1 MNKAMNQT
9 TVMVFYPDVETADKA
24 VVALLSEDIPRESI
38 SIARLPESESVSE
51 HSAEPS
57 DAKLVEGTAGFG
69 AVTGGLTG
77 AAMALATIAVPG
89 IGPIAAAGPLAA
101 LLTGVTGAAIGAG
114 AGAVTATIAGIL
126 LDIGMD
132 EETAAEAVRHLHG
145 GEVVV
150 AVSGT
155 DGQLP
160 KALDI
165 MKQFSNRGMSS
176 SITPHRSDN

>member
-38 SIARLPESESVSE
+38 SIARLPESVSE
-51 HSAEPS
+51 HSTEPS
-57 DAKLVEGTAGFG
+57 NANLMEGAAGFG

-77 AAMALATIAVPG
+77 AAMALVTIAVPG

-101 LLTGVTGAAIGAG
+101 LLSGMTGAAIGAG
-114 AGAVTATIAGIL
+114 AGAVTATIAGVL

-132 EETAAEAVRHLHG
+132 AETATEAVRELHG

-165 MKQFSNRGMSS
+165 MKRFSNRGARTSVM
-176 SITPHRSDN
+176 PHKSDN

>member
-24 VVALLSEDIPRESI
+24 VVALLREDIPRESI
-38 SIARLPESESVSE
+38 SVARLPESVSD
-51 HSAEPS
+51 HSATPG
-57 DAKLVEGTAGFG
+57 DAKLVEGAAGFG

-77 AAMALATIAVPG
+77 AAMALVTVAVPG

-101 LLTGVTGAAIGAG
+101 LLSGVTGAAIGAG
-114 AGAVTATIAGIL
+114 AGAVTATIAGVL
-126 LDIGMD
+126 LDMGMD
-132 EETAAEAVRHLHG
+132 EEMATEAVSKLHG

-155 DGQLP
+155 DGLLP

-165 MKQFSNRGMSS
+165 MKRFNNRGTGHSK
-176 SITPHRSDN
+176 TPQRSDN